1 VNAQSLYI
9 PVRNQERIL
18 GHLEVGKT
26 ELSSDYVM
34 GLERPEIVIEE
45 SES

>member
-18 GHLEVGKT
+18 GYLEVGKT
-26 ELSSDYVM
+26 EPNSDYVM
-34 GLERPEIVIEE
+34 GLESPEIVIQE
-45 SES
+45 SEL